1 MSDIRTALEEAFSSA
16 ESTSEDS
23 STDHSAQPAADAG
36 EGAGATQP
44 TQDEPATPVS
54 DRARTPDGK
63 FAAASTEAKETPV
76 QPAPEPAPVRKAP
89 SSWKPDAQ
97 AAFLKADRGEALTN
111 DEIKLLTAEAE
122 RRENDFHK
130 GVSEFKSHSER
141 ARSYDAAI
149 APYQAH
155 LQSLGVDAP
164 TAISALMKADYT
176 LRTSD
181 PATKAAYLSQLA
193 REYGVDLGQ
202 AQAAPPMDPQMQYLT
217 QQLNELRQN
226 QMQWHNSIQQQEQAR
241 AQAELSQ
248 FATAGKP
255 HFDAVRGDMAD
266 LLETGKAKTLEEAY
280 EMAAWMRPEIRTS
293 LIDQQRADAQRKA
306 MEQVQARKAQ
316 TASVSVKG
324 SGPVSAGG
332 QPVNG
337 SLRDII
343 AAQFAD
349 NL

>member
-1 MSDIRTALEEAFSSA
+1 MSDIRTALEDAFSSA
-16 ESTSEDS
+16 ESETIE
-23 STDHSAQPAADAG
+23 TNQPAQVAADAS
-36 EGAGATQP
+36 EGAGESQP
-44 TQDEPATPVS
+44 TQVEST

-63 FAAASTEAKETPV
+63 FAAQEAKETP
-76 QPAPEPAPVRKAP
+76 EPFTDPTPVRKAP

-97 AAFLKADRGEALTN
+97 AAFLKADRGEALSS

-130 GVSEFKSHSER
+130 GVSEFKTHSER
-141 ARSYDAAI
+141 ARAYDSAI
-149 APYQAH
+149 APYQQH
-155 LQSLGVDAP
+155 LQRLGVDAP

-181 PATKAAYLSQLA
+181 PATKAAYLNQLA

-202 AQAAPPMDPQMQYLT
+202 AQQAPQLDPQMQYLT
-217 QQLNELRQN
+217 QQLNELRNSQQLWQN
-226 QMQWHNSIQQQEQAR
+226 QVQQQEQMK
-241 AQAELSQ
+241 AQQELNQ
-248 FATAGKP
+248 FATAAKP

-266 LLETGKAKTLEEAY
+266 LLETGKAKTLDEAY
-280 EMAAWMRPEIRTS
+280 EMAAWMRPEIRTT

-324 SGPVSAGG
+324 SGPVSAGS
-332 QPVNG
+332 QPVTG